1 MSPFCL
7 LAPGI
12 WGINNAVWIIKDP
25 GCTSGPSPLF
35 AWMKSNKVGFGV
47 WQWWMGDPSPVN
59 RLIDKVRQQAA
70 GSQLSQAGRSTS
82 SY

>member
-7 LAPGI
+7 FAPGI

-59 RLIDKVRQQAA
+59 MVIDQVR
-70 GSQLSQAGRSTS
+70 S
-82 SY
+82 